1 MPTPTPTFHLRFPA
15 ADIPRWAARYDAPY
29 DDAVVPVA
37 AAARARGWLTHDEL
51 LAFGRWKSARNVPR
65 LRSNDPAY
73 VEAVTA
79 AALSTPHE
87 RLRVEVLTL
96 LSGVAWP
103 MASVILH
110 WCHAE
115 PHPILDFRALWSVGL
130 DPLPPY
136 DYPLWQAYTAYC
148 RQLAGGVGGSMRVVD
163 RGLWQYSK
171 EKQ

>member
-1 MPTPTPTFHLRFPA
+1 MPTPTFHLRFPA
-15 ADIPRWAARYDAPY
+15 ADIPRWASRYDAPY

-51 LAFGRWKSARNVPR
+51 LAFGRWKSARSAPR

-79 AALSTPHE
+79 AALSTRDE

-115 PHPILDFRALWSVGL
+115 PYPILDFRAVWSVGL
-130 DPLPPY
+130 NQLPAY
-136 DYPLWQAYTAYC
+136 DFPFWQAYTACC
-148 RQLAGGVGGSMRVVD
+148 REVAGGVGVSMRVVD
-163 RGLWQYSK
+163 RALWQYSK